1 MDKLRGSI
9 PAVREA
15 ALDPP
20 LEEPSDEEEWLDD
33 EPPALP
39 PTQHAE
45 RSLLLLQDFALA
57 SQVGVCWYPGCVSR
71 QSQPPAATA
80 PVLNISAPAPL

>member
-9 PAVREA
+9 PDVREA
-15 ALDPP
+15 ALNPP
-20 LEEPSDEEEWLDD
+20 MEEPSDEEEWLDD

-57 SQVGVCWYPGCVSR
+57 SQVSGCMHPDCLSLR
-71 QSQPPAATA
+71 ILIA
-80 PVLNISAPAPL
+80 